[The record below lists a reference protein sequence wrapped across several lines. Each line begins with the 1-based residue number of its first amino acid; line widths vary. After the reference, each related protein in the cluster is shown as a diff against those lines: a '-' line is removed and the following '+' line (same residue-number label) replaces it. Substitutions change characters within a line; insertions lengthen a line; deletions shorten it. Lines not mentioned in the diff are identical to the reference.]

1 MSEIVIKDLTERNE
15 EIEYIIHISD
25 IHIRLNSRHIEYIEV
40 FKKLYEK
47 IRLHDRNKGIIVL
60 TGDIFDTKQSLTSE
74 SIKIS
79 IEFFINLSNILPLF
93 IICGNHD
100 SLLSNPDRMDNISG
114 VLTNREIKNLH
125 YLQLSGL
132 YKYQNILF
140 GVTSLIDNIN
150 IHSSILDDYIEKN
163 NLKDIIKIGLYHGP
177 VGELEMNDLYTLKS
191 QKTVKDFEGYD
202 YTLLGDYHKYKYLN
216 EEKTIGYSSSLISQ
230 CFSECDDDHGY
241 LYWDLKNKNSYYVRI
256 ENDYRYKKCVLE
268 NDILSIDNKEYNINE
283 KTDIKL
289 LKDILPKKG
298 KVEINLGEN
307 QLYESINMIKKIN
320 KDISWSVR
328 NIPTMSSEKNKTLKT
343 IQEKVIKL
351 DYRELIK
358 NFFKKEI
365 KDEHL
370 DWVYDKLKD
379 KIKESTKQ
387 GYTWELL
394 ELKFSNLCLYGEE
407 NIIDFTEYNKNEI
420 LLLIGNNN
428 TGKSSLIDII
438 CYILYKEFL
447 RHEENENT
455 NQDYILNINK
465 KSGYGQIIFKIGH
478 KLYLISKKLERKKTI
493 SHTTSLYEME
503 EIKDG
508 KNAYIYKNI
517 EYKLV
522 SLLENKKSDN
532 EAVLNNL
539 IGNCKDILLSNI
551 LLQDRFDSFKLM
563 KQADRKIYLYDILE
577 LNSLSND
584 IEHTNYKISYGKH
597 DENNKIHKKNI
608 DNFNKEYINEE
619 LINNMENL
627 NNNKN
632 LINDY
637 QNKKNK
643 LYETNQDLNIELGY
657 NKNYNIK
664 KIENREKISET
675 IIKKKEE
682 INELLTGIKEY
693 DDEKEDINILKTKI
707 NEINDK
713 KKNLYEIDLTYDE
726 YKELDEKYKKLNI
739 SEIDKD
745 IYEEIEKEYILN
757 YDNKNK
763 NINIIDYELNNI
775 KNKITISKETKEV
788 LLKKKEEILCK
799 KVEEKIR
806 ILNEEINELE
816 MKPYLKEEYEIYI
829 KNKNEFI
836 KKDSILK
843 ELEKYEY
850 NPECHI
856 CCKNA
861 KVKDLIKLSDEIKE
875 LKKLLNDELEK
886 EMIEYKINEKEL
898 IEKKEELKILNKEK
912 DKIDKIN
919 INILYL
925 ELLEKKVEEEEKWNN
940 NEIKKEKEIMD
951 KKFKEYKQNKLK
963 IKELKQKED
972 IIKKNEI
979 IKNDNELLDIELNE
993 NKKKLEY
1000 LLNKENKK
1008 LKIDKLEYEIS
1019 INVEELKSIDEIEE
1033 KIKNIKIIEQKIIE
1047 NNKESKIYED
1057 KIKELI
1063 IINYNIDNKIKENIE
1078 EKKNYDKN
1086 LIDYN
1091 ESLDLKIKYEYLVK
1105 LTHNDG
1111 LKLYILNKYL
1121 EPIEQG
1127 INNIIKNFMDKKVKI
1142 YIDDTKNKGFIRFE
1156 INIIDENKIKNV
1168 DILGGRESLMVE
1180 LALRLVLSQISLKP
1194 KPNFLI
1200 IDERFSVLDFNNI
1213 NNIDFIFNFLNTYYE
1228 HTIVMSHIEVIKDY
1242 VKNKI
1247 YVVNE
1252 NKYSKLIKN

>member
-40 FKKLYEK
+40 FKRLYEK

-216 EEKTIGYSSSLISQ
+216 EERTIGYSSSLISQ

-283 KTDIKL
+283 KTDMEL

-328 NIPTMSSEKNKTLKT
+328 NIPTVSCEKNRTLKK

-465 KSGYGQIIFKIGH
+465 NSGYGQIIFKIGH

-619 LINNMENL
+619 LINNIENL

-643 LYETNQDLNIELGY
+643 LYETNQELNIELGY

-675 IIKKKEE
+675 ILKKKEE
-682 INELLTGIKEY
+682 INELLRGIKEY
-693 DDEKEDINILKTKI
+693 DDEKEDINILKNKI
-707 NEINDK
+707 NEINNK

-745 IYEEIEKEYILN
+745 IYEEIERKYILN

-788 LLKKKEEILCK
+788 LLKKKEEILSK

-875 LKKLLNDELEK
+875 LKKLLNDELEN

-925 ELLEKKVEEEEKWNN
+925 ELLEKKEEEEEKWNN

-951 KKFKEYKQNKLK
+951 KKLKEYKQNKLK

-979 IKNDNELLDIELNE
+979 IKSDNELLDIELNE

-1019 INVEELKSIDEIEE
+1019 INVEELKNIDEIEE

-1063 IINYNIDNKIKENIE
+1063 IINYNIDNKIRENME
-1078 EKKNYDKN
+1078 EKNNYDKN
-1086 LIDYN
+1086 VIDYN

>member
-216 EEKTIGYSSSLISQ
+216 EERTIGYCSSLISQ

-283 KTDIKL
+283 KTDMEL

-328 NIPTMSSEKNKTLKT
+328 NIPTMSCEKNRTLKK

-407 NIIDFTEYNKNEI
+407 NKIDFTEYNKNEI

-493 SHTTSLYEME
+493 SHATNLYEME
-503 EIKDG
+503 EIKNE
-508 KNAYIYKNI
+508 KNAYVYKNI

-643 LYETNQDLNIELGY
+643 LYETNQELNIELGY

-726 YKELDEKYKKLNI
+726 YKELDERYKKLNI

-799 KVEEKIR
+799 KVEEKIKT
-806 ILNEEINELE
+806 LNEEINELE

-829 KNKNEFI
+829 KNKNELI
-836 KKDSILK
+836 KRDSILK

-861 KVKDLIKLSDEIKE
+861 KVKDLIKLGDEIKE

-898 IEKKEELKILNKEK
+898 IVKKEELKILNKEK

-951 KKFKEYKQNKLK
+951 KKLKEYKQNKLK

-1019 INVEELKSIDEIEE
+1019 INVEELKSIDEIQE

-1047 NNKESKIYED
+1047 NNKESKVYED

-1063 IINYNIDNKIKENIE
+1063 IINYNIDNKIRENME

>member
-1 MSEIVIKDLTERNE
+1 MNEIIIKDLTERNE

-25 IHIRLNSRHIEYIEV
+25 IHIRLNSRHVEYIEV

-47 IRLHDRNKGIIVL
+47 IRLHDLKKGIIVL

-79 IEFFINLSNILPLF
+79 IEFFINLSKILPLF

-140 GVTSLIDNIN
+140 GVSSLIDNIN
-150 IHSSILDDYIEKN
+150 IHSSILDSYIENN
-163 NLKDIIKIGLYHGP
+163 NLKNIIKIGLYHGP

-216 EEKTIGYSSSLISQ
+216 EERTIAYSSSLISQ

-268 NDILSIDNKEYNINE
+268 NDILNIDNKEYNIND
-283 KTDIKL
+283 KTEIEI
-289 LKDILPKKG
+289 LKNILPKKG

-307 QLYESINMIKKIN
+307 QSYESINIVKRIN

-328 NIPTMSSEKNKTLKT
+328 NIPTTNCEKNTTLKM
-343 IQEKVIKL
+343 IQEKVIIL

-358 NFFKKEI
+358 NFFKKDI

-407 NIIDFTEYNKNEI
+407 NTINFTEYNKNEI

-465 KSGYGQIIFKIGH
+465 NSGYGQIIFKIGH
-478 KLYLISKKLERKKTI
+478 KLYLITKKLERKKTI
-493 SHTTSLYEME
+493 IHTTNLYEME
-503 EIKDG
+503 EIKDV
-508 KNAYIYKNI
+508 KNAYIYKDI

-532 EAVLNNL
+532 ESVLNNL

-584 IEHTNYKISYGKH
+584 IEHSNYKIAYGKY
-597 DENNKIHKKNI
+597 DEKNKIYKMKI
-608 DNFNKEYINEE
+608 DDFNKEDINEE
-619 LINNMENL
+619 LKISKDKLE
-627 NNNKN
+627 NNK
-632 LINDY
+632 LYINEY
-637 QNKKNK
+637 ENKKNE
-643 LYETNQDLNIELGY
+643 LFEINQTLNIELGL
-657 NKNYNIK
+657 NKNYK
-664 KIENREKISET
+664 KILKDKCLIET
-675 IIKKKEE
+675 NILCKQKKLDILLNEIKDYDKEE
-682 INELLTGIKEY
+682 ISSLKDKIKEIIKQKKSEYLIDITYEEYKKQIDKLEEEY
-693 DDEKEDINILKTKI
+693 DKINISGYEELKDNYEKI
-707 NEINDK
+707 EEEYIINYDK
-713 KKNLYEIDLTYDE
+713 KN
-726 YKELDEKYKKLNI
+726 KK
-739 SEIDKD
+739 
-745 IYEEIEKEYILN
+745 
-757 YDNKNK
+757 
-763 NINIIDYELNNI
+763 INIIEYELNNI
-775 KNKITISKETKEV
+775 NKSSIGKESKEV
-788 LLKKKEEILCK
+788 LIKIMEELLVNKKFESIDNLQNN
-799 KVEEKIR
+799 I
-806 ILNEEINELE
+806 IELE
-816 MKPYLKEEYEIYI
+816 NKSNLKEEYEIYI
-829 KNKNEFI
+829 EQKNNLI
-836 KKDSILK
+836 KKETLLK

-850 NPECHI
+850 NPECYI
-856 CCKNA
+856 CCKNE
-861 KVKDLIKLSDEIKE
+861 KVKDLKKLSEEIKE
-875 LKKLLNDELEK
+875 LRIILNDNLEGK
-886 EMIEYKINEKEL
+886 MIEYKNNEKDL
-898 IEKKEELKILNKEK
+898 LYKKEELKKLNK
-912 DKIDKIN
+912 IN
-919 INILYL
+919 NNIKYL
-925 ELLEKKVEEEEKWNN
+925 ELIENKKLEEEIWNN
-940 NEIKKEKEIMD
+940 NSIKKEKERIENELKELEKN
-951 KKFKEYKQNKLK
+951 KKIKDNLEQKL
-963 IKELKQKED
+963 KELKQKE
-972 IIKKNEI
+972 EI
-979 IKNDNELLDIELNE
+979 IKANEMIKINNKILEIKINETEKILEGIIE
-993 NKKKLEY
+993 
-1000 LLNKENKK
+1000 
-1008 LKIDKLEYEIS
+1008 I
-1019 INVEELKSIDEIEE
+1019 E
-1033 KIKNIKIIEQKIIE
+1033 KIKYEITKHIEEIQQIDCIEQIKIDTKVIEENIQE
-1047 NNKESKIYED
+1047 NNKKYKLYE
-1057 KIKELI
+1057 KEI
-1063 IINYNIDNKIKENIE
+1063 SNKSIE
-1078 EKKNYDKN
+1078 NYDLEKRIVEIEKEKVEYEKN
-1086 LIDYN
+1086 IIDYN

-1111 LKLYILNKYL
+1111 LKLYVLNKYL
-1121 EPIEQG
+1121 EPIEKG
-1127 INNIIKNFMDKKVKI
+1127 INNIINNFMDKRVKL
-1142 YIDDTKNKGFIRFE
+1142 YIDDTKNKGYIRFE
-1156 INIIDENKIKNV
+1156 INILDDKKIKNV
-1168 DILGGRESLMVE
+1168 DILGGRESLMIE

-1213 NNIDFIFNFLNTYYE
+1213 NNIDLIFNFLNTYYDY
-1228 HTIVMSHIEVIKDY
+1228 TIVMSHIEIIKDY

-1247 YVVNE
+1247 YIVNE